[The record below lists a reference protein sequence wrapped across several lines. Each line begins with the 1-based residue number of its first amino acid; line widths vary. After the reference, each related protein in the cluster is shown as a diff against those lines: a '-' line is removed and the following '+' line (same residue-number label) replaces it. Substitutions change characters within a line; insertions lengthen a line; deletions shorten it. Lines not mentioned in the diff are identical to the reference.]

1 MSDKYAAAAAALVL
15 RDHLE
20 TIDAEGAAL
29 AAVYNG
35 LNPAEVERTAE
46 ALDELIANITSALN
60 TRVGAMI
67 MA

>member
-1 MSDKYAAAAAALVL
+1 MSNNYAAAAAALVL

-29 AAVYNG
+29 AAIYHG

-46 ALDELIANITSALN
+46 ALDELIASVTAALN
-60 TRVGAMI
+60 AHVGAMI
-67 MA
+67 TA

>member
-1 MSDKYAAAAAALVL
+1 MSDNYAAAAAALVL

-29 AAVYNG
+29 NAIYHG

-46 ALDELIANITSALN
+46 ALDELIANITTALN
-60 TRVGAMI
+60 AHVGAMI
-67 MA
+67 TA